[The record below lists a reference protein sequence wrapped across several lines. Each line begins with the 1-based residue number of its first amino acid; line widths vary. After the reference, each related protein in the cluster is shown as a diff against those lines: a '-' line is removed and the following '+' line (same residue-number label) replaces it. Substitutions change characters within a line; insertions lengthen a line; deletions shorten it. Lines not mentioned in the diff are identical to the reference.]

1 MAADPRM
8 KGIHDDLHSTA
19 RELERVSRELG
30 GHARYLQCSVHHT
43 DAAEVLGQIQG
54 LQASVE
60 QLRDVAHRI
69 RR

>member
-1 MAADPRM
+1 M
-8 KGIHDDLHSTA
+8 KGIRDDLHSTA
-19 RELERVSRELG
+19 RELERVSRELD
-30 GHARYLQCSVHHT
+30 GHARYLLRSIHRT

-69 RR
+69 SR

>member
-30 GHARYLQCSVHHT
+30 GHARYLQCSIHRT
-43 DAAEVLGQIQG
+43 DADDVLGQILG

-60 QLRDVAHRI
+60 QLRDVAHKISR
-69 RR
+69 